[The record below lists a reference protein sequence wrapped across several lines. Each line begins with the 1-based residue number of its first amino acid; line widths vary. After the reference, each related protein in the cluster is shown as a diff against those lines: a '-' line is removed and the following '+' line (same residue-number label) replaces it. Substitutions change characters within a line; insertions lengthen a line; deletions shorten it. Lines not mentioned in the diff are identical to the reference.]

1 MPGHA
6 ISSCAICCILFWC
19 NVRCSTSKYACF
31 SSCWEW
37 SLTTHVC
44 LVGDLPLR
52 FTYPLTQIWHLG
64 TRESTRSRKVILT
77 FPLCFLKIIVR
88 LSFQKYPPY
97 SKMEGILTLDD
108 KRTQKIVNKPLS
120 ISDIMFS
127 LAHASFPK
135 SVFSIL
141 YTKHRINFLQTHQYL
156 GS

>member
-1 MPGHA
+1 MFYFKICSFFIMLRMELNHSRVPCRRFAFEIHL
-6 ISSCAICCILFWC
+6 SS
-19 NVRCSTSKYACF
+19 N
-31 SSCWEW
+31 
-37 SLTTHVC
+37 
-44 LVGDLPLR
+44 LR
-52 FTYPLTQIWHLG
+52 YDTLAP
-64 TRESTRSRKVILT
+64 EKVPEAGKNILT

-141 YTKHRINFLQTHQYL
+141 YTKHRISFLQTHQYL